1 MRHLHSPTQVID
13 RGEVYDLIDWAENW
27 GCRHIAGHF
36 ADSGEG
42 VEHGMKGPVEEV
54 HGGSSHHSWTWW
66 MVGLGPLY
74 MRVETAVVVTFVRMR
89 LPSTETHV
97 LKGRSYEAET

>member
-13 RGEVYDLIDWAENW
+13 RGEVFDLIDWAENW

-36 ADSGEG
+36 VDAGEG
-42 VEHGMKGPVEEV
+42 EERGMADPVEEV
-54 HGGSSHHSWTWW
+54 HGGSSYRSWTRW

-74 MRVETAVVVTFVRMR
+74 MQVERAVVVTVVRMA
-89 LPSTETHV
+89 LPWAKVRV
-97 LKGRSYEAET
+97 LKGKSSEADT